1 MDELCLKL
9 TDLNHMNCYRI
20 LPAHSDELQSW
31 VSVELPGQ
39 VSLPPKDGSLQPR
52 PLTLDPLPHV
62 VEQWDHWPHD
72 SHSAGMAAKL
82 LDFII
87 EEDHQKWR
95 YITIDDTWTLS
106 WYALFCLCRISR
118 TRVFRATAT
127 ATATASPCS
136 HPQAFPAWWSALR
149 PPSPRLPFAFISWG
163 AYINKAR
170 QINNQSREERAADL
184 YIWLFLTDFFGQRT
198 KQC

>member
-1 MDELCLKL
+1 
-9 TDLNHMNCYRI
+9 MNCYRI

-62 VEQWDHWPHD
+62 VEQWDHWPQDSHSAGIAAKLLDLITEQTLLQYPMVPNGIPGHSVDTQSSTSVEFPGHWSLPPKAGSLQPRPRTLDPLPHVVEQGDHCPQD

-95 YITIDDTWTLS
+95 SPLSIDNT
-106 WYALFCLCRISR
+106 
-118 TRVFRATAT
+118 
-127 ATATASPCS
+127 
-136 HPQAFPAWWSALR
+136 
-149 PPSPRLPFAFISWG
+149 
-163 AYINKAR
+163 
-170 QINNQSREERAADL
+170 
-184 YIWLFLTDFFGQRT
+184 
-198 KQC
+198 